1 MRVSWQRSSWKKQV
15 VLVTFLLSALRA
27 PMSWRKAQLGDSIT
41 WCGWTFHLDI
51 DCLHLAQAKLAK
63 LRTQLKKLAGSKKIQ
78 RKFLESSLGL
88 LMWAISTC
96 PLRRPYLAPLYKDLR
111 SSRGTLLQIHAR
123 DWRRF
128 RDSLSPYAVVTAQVL
143 GMWISAKSKLL
154 AVGAITINSKQDV
167 PAVPPARKPQWVRLS
182 DPSRSE
188 VHLRNESRQA
198 LRWLASGFS
207 HDQLR
212 AMRQAPLLPC
222 MAAADAVAEGETI
235 GIGGWIST
243 SKQSFGFP
251 RPGP

>member
-1 MRVSWQRSSWKKQV
+1 MVRMDLPPGHRLPSPGAGKTSQAAH
-15 VLVTFLLSALRA
+15 SAE
-27 PMSWRKAQLGDSIT
+27 KARRFKENSEKVPGKLT
-41 WCGWTFHLDI
+41 WTSHVGHK
-51 DCLHLAQAKLAK
+51 HV
-63 LRTQLKKLAGSKKIQ
+63 
-78 RKFLESSLGL
+78 
-88 LMWAISTC
+88 

-111 SSRGTLLQIHAR
+111 SSRGTLRQIHAR

-167 PAVPPARKPQWVRLS
+167 PAVPPVRKPQWVHLS

-235 GIGGWIST
+235 GVGGWIST